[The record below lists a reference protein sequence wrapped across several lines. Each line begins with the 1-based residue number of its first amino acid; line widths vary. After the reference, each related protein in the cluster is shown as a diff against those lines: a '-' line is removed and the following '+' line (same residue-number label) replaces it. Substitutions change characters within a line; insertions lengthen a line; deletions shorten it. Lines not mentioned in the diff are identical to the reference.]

1 MRATL
6 SAPEPLVPESPAM
19 DPLAEPRSAAGV
31 LPLRWV
37 APVFFAS
44 GFSALLYQ
52 TVWQRALFTHYGTNV
67 ESVTVIVTAFMVG
80 LGAGSLLGGVY
91 SQDPRRPALL
101 AFCLVEAAIGL
112 FGLVSLSLIEKVGA
126 LTLGMGTLG
135 TGVVSLLLV
144 LVPTTLMGATLP
156 VLVAFAVRL
165 WGNVGRS
172 VGALYFVNTLGSAAA
187 SFAAAFFVMSHLGQA
202 GTVRLAAGLN
212 LGVALL
218 VSLLL
223 RRGRA

>member
-1 MRATL
+1 MSATKT
-6 SAPEPLVPESPAM
+6 PDPESAVI
-19 DPLAEPRSAAGV
+19 DPLAEPWPAAGMR
-31 LPLRWV
+31 PLWWI

-91 SQDPRRPALL
+91 SRDPKRPALL

-112 FGLVSLSLIEKVGA
+112 FGLVSLPLIEKVGA
-126 LTLGMGTLG
+126 LTLGLSTFA
-135 TGVVSLLLV
+135 TGGVSLLLV

-187 SFAAAFFVMSHLGQA
+187 SFAAAFFVMRHLGQA
-202 GTVRLAAGLN
+202 GTVKLAAALN